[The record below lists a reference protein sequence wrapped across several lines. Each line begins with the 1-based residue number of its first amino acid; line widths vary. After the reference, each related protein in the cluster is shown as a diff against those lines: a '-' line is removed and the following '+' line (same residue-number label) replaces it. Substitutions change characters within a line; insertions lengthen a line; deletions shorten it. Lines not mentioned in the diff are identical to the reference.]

1 MDYFVISILVIY
13 AIYLAWYF
21 FKPKPK
27 KRKYRVL
34 YDYDEETGTT
44 YVSKK
49 QIEVDEKEIIES
61 KIEKIDLSGK
71 FQNPIV
77 TEVRETVEFYPAE
90 EYHQDY
96 AAKTGKLCYQQLYVM
111 YNYSPIP
118 AATP

>member
-49 QIEVDEKEIIES
+49 QIEVDEKEIIETP
-61 KIEKIDLSGK
+61 KDK
-71 FQNPIV
+71 FN
-77 TEVRETVEFYPAE
+77 
-90 EYHQDY
+90 
-96 AAKTGKLCYQQLYVM
+96 K
-111 YNYSPIP
+111 
-118 AATP
+118 